1 MLPTVSLPLGVTVL
15 QSAAACRVALEEFA
29 SLDPTPHALGR
40 WLSTRY
46 RAALAGAC
54 EQFFTLRDSS
64 SIECAIEDAQRE
76 LACMRKEARRPGS
89 DFIANLPQ
97 RVNIVRVRDGEG
109 RLGFA
114 PTDVPGMSLTARVLS
129 IFLADFLA
137 RPEHYVSAA

>member
-1 MLPTVSLPLGVTVL
+1 MVP
-15 QSAAACRVALEEFA
+15 QAAAACRIALEEFA
-29 SLDPTPHALGR
+29 SLEPTPHALGR

-54 EQFFTLRDSS
+54 EQFFTLRDTS

-97 RVNIVRVRDGEG
+97 RVNIVRVRDSDGK
-109 RLGFA
+109 LGFA
-114 PTDVPGMSLTARVLS
+114 PSDAPGMSLTARVLS